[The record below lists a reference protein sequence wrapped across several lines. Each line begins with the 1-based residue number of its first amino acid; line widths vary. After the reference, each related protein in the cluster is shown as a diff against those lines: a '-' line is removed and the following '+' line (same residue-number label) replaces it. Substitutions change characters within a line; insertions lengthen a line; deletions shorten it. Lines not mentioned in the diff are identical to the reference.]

1 MNSEEINWK
10 LLFREHTGVISI
22 VSCTKSKARLIAAHL
37 SFASIVKLKVA
48 YLDGIEGHAWFFGEA
63 CFPLIPN

>member
-10 LLFREHTGVISI
+10 LLFREHTGVSI
-22 VSCTKSKARLIAAHL
+22 VSYAKSKARLIAAHL
-37 SFASIVKLKVA
+37 SFTSIVKLKVA